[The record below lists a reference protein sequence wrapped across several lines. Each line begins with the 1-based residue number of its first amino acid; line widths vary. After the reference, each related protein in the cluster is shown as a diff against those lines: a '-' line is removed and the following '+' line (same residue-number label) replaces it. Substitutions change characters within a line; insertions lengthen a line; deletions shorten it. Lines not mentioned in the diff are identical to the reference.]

1 MTDKKDTSEQQ
12 KVDLERQTTSSGS
25 SFSEDVSDRRL
36 REIGEQHPFYVH
48 DMTWTEEEEKRLVRT
63 FDLRIMSWIG
73 IMFFFMQLDRGN
85 MSNALTDN
93 IMDDLGVNLNTIT
106 LGTTVFVLF
115 FCLFEIPSN
124 MIIRRLGAHRW
135 IPFLMTMWG
144 IATTCQVFMHDRAS
158 FLVCRAMV
166 GMFEAG
172 YIPGIAIYLTSY
184 YKRGEMAVRLSIFWG
199 TLAIANSVAGLLAF
213 GVLRMR
219 GLAGLQ
225 GWKWLFLIEGV
236 ATILVGILSFFVL
249 PEGPTATKGYLRFDG
264 FLTERQEQIAITRL
278 IRDDPSKADPSKKV
292 VGKAEIL
299 RAVLSARLWP
309 NLLIGFFGLLPGTGL
324 STFAPLMIKSFGFGS
339 LVSNV
344 MAIPGHLWGLCTMA
358 FVSWSSDRHK
368 DRALHGFV
376 ATLYY
381 AACVLTLALLPHDA
395 NKYSLY
401 FAVILA
407 QGGFTIWHPVNAA
420 WIAENVAPVGKRSIA
435 LALYIISVNLCD
447 IPGANVFRAEHAPRF
462 IPGMWV
468 LFSVLVITALLFL
481 FQRYHLMWVNKKRD
495 EQTKGWTEADWDH
508 YYVTTTHVGDDRLD
522 FRFTY

>member
-1 MTDKKDTSEQQ
+1 MADKKDVH
-12 KVDLERQTTSSGS
+12 KVDLERQNSSSGS
-25 SFSEDVSDRRL
+25 SFSEDISDRRL
-36 REIGEQHPFYVH
+36 REIGEQHPYYVH
-48 DMTWTEEEEKRLVRT
+48 DLTWTEEEETRLVRT
-63 FDLRIMSWIG
+63 FDFRIMSWIG
-73 IMFFFMQLDRGN
+73 VMFFFMQLDRGN

-144 IATTCQVFMHDRAS
+144 AATTCQIFMHDRAS

-219 GLAGLQ
+219 GLGGLQ

-236 ATILVGILSFFVL
+236 ATTLVGFLSFLVL
-249 PEGPTATKGYLRFDG
+249 PEGPTATKGYLRFNG

-292 VGKAEIL
+292 VGKTEIL
-299 RAVLSARLWP
+299 RAVLSPRLWP

-344 MAIPGHLWGLCTMA
+344 MAIPGHLWGLCAMA
-358 FVSWSSDRHK
+358 FISWSSDRHK
-368 DRALHGFV
+368 DRALHGFFS
-376 ATLYY
+376 TLYY
-381 AACVLTLALLPHDA
+381 AACVLALALLPHDA

-401 FAVILA
+401 IAVILA

-420 WIAENVAPVGKRSIA
+420 WIAENTAPIGKRSIA

-468 LFSVLVITALLFL
+468 LFSVLIITALLFL

-508 YYVTTTHVGDDRLD
+508 YYATTTHVGDDRLD